1 MVGNEG
7 GAREKP
13 GNQLVDYIFNPFYTR
28 HMAIKYTHVT
38 RTFGEKSMLQKIN
51 PPTVFQMLF
60 PQVLHCLH
68 AIVIHQMKDK
78 ECSISNI

>member
-28 HMAIKYTHVT
+28 HMASKYTHVT
-38 RTFGEKSMLQKIN
+38 RTFGETSMLQK
-51 PPTVFQMLF
+51 
-60 PQVLHCLH
+60 
-68 AIVIHQMKDK
+68 
-78 ECSISNI
+78 